1 MIKDLL
7 DSISITKKLYA
18 ISLEPVYK
26 QYDLTKMELDIL
38 LFLANN
44 PEYDSAKDIIERRQL
59 AKSHV
64 STSIKSLI
72 EKEYLKPA
80 YLHNNKKTV
89 HLILLDSS
97 IEIIKAGQLAQ
108 KKFIETIFK
117 DFTKTEKQIIINSF
131 SKISQNANNALKE
144 VQ

>member
-1 MIKDLL
+1 MIIDLL
-7 DSISITKKLYA
+7 DSIAITKKLYA

-26 QYDLTKMELDIL
+26 KYDLTKMELDIL

-64 STSIKSLI
+64 STSIRSLI
-72 EKEYLKPA
+72 EKEYLKPT
-80 YLHNNKKTV
+80 YLQNNKKTV

-97 IEIIKAGQLAQ
+97 IEIIKDGQLAQ
-108 KKFIETIFK
+108 KKFIETIFE
-117 DFTKTEKQIIINSF
+117 DFTKTEKQILINSF
-131 SKISQNANNALKE
+131 AKISRNAKKTLKE
-144 VQ
+144 EQ